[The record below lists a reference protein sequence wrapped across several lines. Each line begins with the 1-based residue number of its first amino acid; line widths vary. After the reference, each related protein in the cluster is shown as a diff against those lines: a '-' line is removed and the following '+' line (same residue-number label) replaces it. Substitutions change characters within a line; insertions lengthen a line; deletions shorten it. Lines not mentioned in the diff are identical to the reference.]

1 MIDDLKIE
9 AKKLHKLD
17 KIVKEKHLKEVSF
30 EFIVGS
36 LFPQALKNIKEE
48 MRRQYT
54 LGYSA
59 GIKEDESIEIKNS
72 KPMS

>member
-1 MIDDLKIE
+1 MIDDLKVE

-17 KIVKEKHLKEVSF
+17 KVVKEKHIKEVSF

-36 LFPQALKNIKEE
+36 LFPNVLNNIKEE

-54 LGYSA
+54 LGYAEGQKQNETS
-59 GIKEDESIEIKNS
+59 E
-72 KPMS
+72 